1 MVHRRLLPGILVL
14 VAWLTPPASARGEE
28 TEPEEVLVVGA
39 RSPTRAPKD
48 PTVAGAVVT
57 REELSAPGAHATDV
71 LRGQVGVQVT
81 ETGGV
86 GATGTASIR
95 GATPAQLPV
104 YLAGVRLNDEIAG
117 TADLSR
123 VPLWLIDRIE
133 IYRGNAP
140 IDGDRLGIAGALFFE
155 PRWPHSRELQ
165 GGGNVGSFGTR
176 GAWAAASLGD
186 ADAAVLA
193 GVSAQAATN
202 DYPFTNDHGTLLAPG
217 GTTTDT
223 MTNADVTTYDA
234 WLLGRARVGGAAVV
248 DAFANATSREQGV
261 PTLTLVPSRRAR
273 ATLERGISAARA
285 TLPLSPRV
293 TIETQSAVSL
303 ALSHYSDPLNELALA
318 ATDVRLTGSRASQRV
333 GLRAEPT
340 DTLTIRT
347 SVDLSSES
355 LFRDDDGSPALR
367 ARRLESRAA
376 VAARQWFGDALSAQ
390 ALVAASCDGTTPGST
405 SACDNFQPAGR
416 AGVAWTR
423 PTWEVFA
430 NGGRYARVPS
440 LGELYGVS
448 VVVRGNPMLQ
458 PESGVS
464 CDAGVR
470 VAARAVPTAPWGSVA
485 GFVRWADDLIGYER
499 SSEGYAKPLN
509 VGRARV
515 AGLEMQAGAS
525 LVRWLTVDA
534 SASVLD
540 PRDTTPGR
548 FTINDVLPFL
558 SRLVLVPRA
567 AGEWRTGLF
576 WADRI
581 RAEVRWVYQSS
592 RYADAAG
599 LAVIPE
605 QSSLDAELLAQAR
618 GGAWTVRVRA
628 ADLLDAQ
635 RFDVVGFPLPR
646 RSAFASL
653 EATW

>member
-1 MVHRRLLPGILVL
+1 MVHRRLLLGAPVIA
-14 VAWLTPPASARGEE
+14 AWLTPAAAARGEE
-28 TEPEEVLVVGA
+28 AQPEEVLVVGA
-39 RSPTRAPKD
+39 RSPTSAPKD

-86 GATGTASIR
+86 GAPGTASVR

-140 IDGDRLGIAGALFFE
+140 IDGDRLGIGGALFFE
-155 PRWPHSRELQ
+155 PRWPHGRALQ
-165 GGGNVGSFGTR
+165 GGGTLGSFGTR
-176 GAWAAASLGD
+176 GAWASASVGD

-193 GVSAQAATN
+193 GVSAEGATN

-217 GTTTDT
+217 GTTSDT

-261 PTLTLVPSRRAR
+261 PTLALVPSQRAR
-273 ATLERGISAARA
+273 ASFERGISAARA
-285 TLPLSPRV
+285 TLPLSRRV
-293 TIETQSAVSL
+293 TVEAQSAVSL
-303 ALSHYSDPLNELALA
+303 ALSRYSDPLNELALA
-318 ATDVRLTGSRASQRV
+318 ATTVRFTGSRAAQRV

-340 DTLTIRT
+340 DTLTVRT
-347 SVDLSSES
+347 SVDVSSES

-376 VAARQWFGDALSAQ
+376 VAARQWLGDSLSAQ
-390 ALVAASCDGTTPGST
+390 ALVAASCDGTTPA
-405 SACDNFQPAGR
+405 SACDTFQPAGR
-416 AGVAWTR
+416 AGLAWTR
-423 PTWEVFA
+423 PAWEVFA

-448 VVVRGNPMLQ
+448 VLVRGNPMLR

-470 VAARAVPTAPWGSVA
+470 VAARALPTAPWGSVA
-485 GFVRWADDLIGYER
+485 GFVRWAEDLIGYER
-499 SSEGYAKPLN
+499 SSQGYAEPLN

-534 SASVLD
+534 SASFLD
-540 PRDTTPGR
+540 SRDTTPGR
-548 FTINDVLPFL
+548 FTTNDVLPFL
-558 SRLVLVPRA
+558 SRFVFVPRA

-576 WADRI
+576 WADRL
-581 RAEVRWVYQSS
+581 RAELRWVYQSS

-618 GGAWTVRVRA
+618 GGAWTLRVRA

-646 RSAFASL
+646 RSAFARL